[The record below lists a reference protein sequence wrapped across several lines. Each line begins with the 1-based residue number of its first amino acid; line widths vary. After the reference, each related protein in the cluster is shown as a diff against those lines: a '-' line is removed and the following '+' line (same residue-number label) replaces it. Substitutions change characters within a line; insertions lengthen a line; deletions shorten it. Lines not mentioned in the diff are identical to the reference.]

1 MSLTQR
7 LWQTQQEADRTA
19 SAPSASEKPSPCRV
33 GHGVVLVQEW
43 SPALAAQGAA
53 ALRPCE
59 TVPLVWTPV
68 LSVQVL
74 APPAVMP
81 LSK

>member
-1 MSLTQR
+1 MSLTKR
-7 LWQTQQEADRTA
+7 LWLTQQEDRTA
-19 SAPSASEKPSPCRV
+19 SAPGASEKPSPCCV
-33 GHGVVLVQEW
+33 GHGMALAQEW
-43 SPALAAQGAA
+43 SPALATQGPA
-53 ALRPCE
+53 ALRLCE

-74 APPAVMP
+74 APPAVMMP